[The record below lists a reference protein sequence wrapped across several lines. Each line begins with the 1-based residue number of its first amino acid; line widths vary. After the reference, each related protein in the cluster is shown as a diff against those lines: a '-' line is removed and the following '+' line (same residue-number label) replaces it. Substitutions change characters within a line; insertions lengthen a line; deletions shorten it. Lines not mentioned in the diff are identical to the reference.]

1 MKLSSVSLKEFSKKS
16 SCLLDLKLVIPTH
29 ISSVKTSKDTTSTP
43 SHEARG
49 LCAGSSSHDPPGM
62 LGAAAQARP
71 RQPPRP
77 PASVA
82 CSSGSP
88 PISRVLHSDSPPL
101 AFLPRPA
108 PETRA
113 CPLALPCPLPPED
126 AKSSPK
132 PFCPSTLFCL
142 SPNPNAN
149 STFPHTSAIPALLSG
164 RRAPEPHPMTQVPG
178 PGPSHC
184 FVSQTLDLT
193 TSTAAP
199 VRSIGRTFQNHKS
212 KSVTECLESSSGPPS
227 PPQCPPHSCHQM
239 AQGAAEAPF
248 CFRRLDRS
256 FCPEHHWPPSR
267 APRKPFRCS
276 SNSARPTK
284 LLRPP
289 PDKGAHHPPSRCH
302 SSLWIPVPQH
312 AGLRLFVHTSLSCC
326 KASGLGQEIFI
337 SYLLKSQCFS
347 RNGLSI
353 NIY

>member
-16 SCLLDLKLVIPTH
+16 SCLLDIKLVIPTH

-113 CPLALPCPLPPED
+113 CPLALPCPLPPEY

-149 STFPHTSAIPALLSG
+149 STFPQTSAIPALLSG

-212 KSVTECLESSSGPPS
+212 KSVTECLESSSGPPHHL
-227 PPQCPPHSCHQM
+227 QCPPPLLPPDGSGGRG
-239 AQGAAEAPF
+239 GAILF
-248 CFRRLDRS
+248 
-256 FCPEHHWPPSR
+256 PPSG
-267 APRKPFRCS
+267 
-276 SNSARPTK
+276 
-284 LLRPP
+284 LL
-289 PDKGAHHPPSRCH
+289 
-302 SSLWIPVPQH
+302 L
-312 AGLRLFVHTSLSCC
+312 LS
-326 KASGLGQEIFI
+326 
-337 SYLLKSQCFS
+337 
-347 RNGLSI
+347 
-353 NIY
+353 